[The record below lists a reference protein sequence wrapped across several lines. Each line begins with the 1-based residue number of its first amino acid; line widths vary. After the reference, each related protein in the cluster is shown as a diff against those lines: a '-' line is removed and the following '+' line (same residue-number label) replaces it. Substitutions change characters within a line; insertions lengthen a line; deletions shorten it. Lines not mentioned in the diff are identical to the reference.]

1 MSNNQSLS
9 ELNQLVPNLTISS
22 LRDAAVQIREQVPY
36 LKMLVLFGSRACG
49 DYREDSDWDFAVLY
63 DETLQESLTKDKP
76 YGFIEAYSVIS
87 KVLGINSDDIDIVD
101 LGNCSEI
108 LAHRIARDGVL
119 LYEKNKG
126 LFTSFQK
133 KALMSDIQVQQSR
146 RARIDNIK
154 LSLKRWSV

>member
-1 MSNNQSLS
+1 MNKPNRSLS
-9 ELNQLVPNLTISS
+9 ELKQLAPTI
-22 LRDAAVQIREQVPY
+22 DREIPY
-36 LKMLVLFGSRACG
+36 LIILALFGSRARNDHDETIS
-49 DYREDSDWDFAVLY
+49 DYDFAVLY

-76 YGFIEAYSVIS
+76 YRFIEAYSIIP

>member
-1 MSNNQSLS
+1 M
-9 ELNQLVPNLTISS
+9 ESS
-22 LRDAAVQIREQVPY
+22 KVLEFQQKASQIGTRLPY
-36 LKMLVLFGSRACG
+36 LKMLILFGSRAIG
-49 DYREDSDWDFAVLY
+49 NETNTSDWDFAVLY

>member
-1 MSNNQSLS
+1 M
-9 ELNQLVPNLTISS
+9 
-22 LRDAAVQIREQVPY
+22 
-36 LKMLVLFGSRACG
+36 
-49 DYREDSDWDFAVLY
+49 
-63 DETLQESLTKDKP
+63 QESLTKDKP

>member
-1 MSNNQSLS
+1 MNSDKHMIKHFN
-9 ELNQLVPNLTISS
+9 SS
-22 LRDAAVQIREQVPY
+22 KDLALQIREEIPY
-36 LKMLVLFGSRACG
+36 LKMLVLFGSRARG
-49 DYREDSDWDFAVLY
+49 DYREDSDYDFAVLY
-63 DETLQESLTKDKP
+63 DEDLQESLTKDKP
-76 YGFIEAYSVIS
+76 YGFIEAYSVIP